1 MADHDIFISYSKHD
15 RARVERM
22 VAALEGEGW
31 TVYWDQRLVAGD
43 AWHTQLAA
51 ALASARCVIV
61 AWSTKSVASNWVRD
75 EATQALQR
83 GVLVPVLIEPVAIPL
98 GFGQV
103 HTIAVMD
110 AAGNLLPD
118 AVPDLCAGVRRHLGP
133 GPTAGAPAT
142 RPIATAPAAASP
154 APPVPPRKPGRIA
167 RPLFPIVLPILTVA
181 TMLAYVYNLEDL
193 ALAWLLAALGAGVA
207 ASVYRTMARAWI
219 DRFRFSAS
227 LLSAM
232 SIPAATVLAII
243 VALYLGPVMFRFL
256 YGLLAGVLGA
266 ALAVAAVTQWWT
278 IKTQP
283 MTRVAGYAATAG
295 GAWFAA
301 AFGVSTLVVDEVARY
316 FANASRLTGLFEYW
330 HGILNAAFL
339 GDLRRVSTDFDVML
353 LLAGA
358 VMAAIIGRALRAGL
372 VHRPG

>member
-154 APPVPPRKPGRIA
+154 APPVRPRKPGRIA
-167 RPLFPIVLPILTVA
+167 RPLFPIVLPILTSPPCWR
-181 TMLAYVYNLEDL
+181 TSTTSRISRWPGCWWRSEP
-193 ALAWLLAALGAGVA
+193 AWRRR
-207 ASVYRTMARAWI
+207 STARWRAPGSI
-219 DRFRFSAS
+219 ASAS
-227 LLSAM
+227 PRACCRPCRSR
-232 SIPAATVLAII
+232 P
-243 VALYLGPVMFRFL
+243 R
-256 YGLLAGVLGA
+256 
-266 ALAVAAVTQWWT
+266 
-278 IKTQP
+278 
-283 MTRVAGYAATAG
+283 
-295 GAWFAA
+295 
-301 AFGVSTLVVDEVARY
+301 RY
-316 FANASRLTGLFEYW
+316 SRSSSRCT
-330 HGILNAAFL
+330 
-339 GDLRRVSTDFDVML
+339 S
-353 LLAGA
+353 
-358 VMAAIIGRALRAGL
+358 GR
-372 VHRPG
+372 